1 MCTRD
6 RRRSYLLVSAL
17 VICFSSLI
25 SSAGAQTGDN
35 TIVEQYKAYL
45 SDFGNIGT
53 RYAAANTFYIT
64 IISGLIAVFSF
75 KEMNRPLRDYVNAAS
90 IIMFFFIAV
99 ICWLWR
105 DTLQFYHDIFNE
117 KFAVIQQMEM
127 RDPRLFPAFV
137 YEQQHYPTRGLT
149 QRDSD
154 IALFVGCC
162 AAVAFVVAS
171 VIQLVRLCH
180 Q

>member
-75 KEMNRPLRDYVNAAS
+75 KEMNRPLRD
-90 IIMFFFIAV
+90 
-99 ICWLWR
+99 
-105 DTLQFYHDIFNE
+105 
-117 KFAVIQQMEM
+117 
-127 RDPRLFPAFV
+127 
-137 YEQQHYPTRGLT
+137 
-149 QRDSD
+149 
-154 IALFVGCC
+154 
-162 AAVAFVVAS
+162 
-171 VIQLVRLCH
+171 
-180 Q
+180 